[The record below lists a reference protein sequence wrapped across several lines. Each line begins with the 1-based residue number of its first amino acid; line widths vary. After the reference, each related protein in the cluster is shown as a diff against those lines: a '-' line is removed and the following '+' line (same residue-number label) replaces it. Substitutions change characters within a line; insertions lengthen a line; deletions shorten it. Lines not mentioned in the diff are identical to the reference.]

1 MAGIW
6 LFLPV
11 ALYCLLLPTTL
22 YIVRKRNRVLPGK
35 NWASIG
41 LRHLASFLGFVLIA
55 FLFALLLL
63 LLFPVTVVRQPGF
76 VALLVDVA
84 FEVGYLYS
92 LKKRAGFRHLVTA
105 FLVSR
110 YVMIAS
116 FLAGGAMFW
125 LFQPAR

>member
-1 MAGIW
+1 MAATW

-35 NWASIG
+35 SWASIG
-41 LRHLASFLGFVLIA
+41 LRHLASFVGFVLIA

-63 LLFPVTVVRQPGF
+63 WLFPVTVVRQPGF

-92 LKKRAGFRHLVTA
+92 LKKLAGFRHLVTA

-125 LFQPAR
+125 LFQPAP

>member
-1 MAGIW
+1 MAFLASGS
-6 LFLPV
+6 LLPV
-11 ALYCLLLPTTL
+11 AADDSLHRSKTESSPSGEELGVDRSPAP
-22 YIVRKRNRVLPGK
+22 RVL
-35 NWASIG
+35 
-41 LRHLASFLGFVLIA
+41 LGFRADRLPFRSPA
-55 FLFALLLL
+55 PLA
-63 LLFPVTVVRQPGF
+63 FPVTVVRQPGF

-125 LFQPAR
+125 LFQPAP